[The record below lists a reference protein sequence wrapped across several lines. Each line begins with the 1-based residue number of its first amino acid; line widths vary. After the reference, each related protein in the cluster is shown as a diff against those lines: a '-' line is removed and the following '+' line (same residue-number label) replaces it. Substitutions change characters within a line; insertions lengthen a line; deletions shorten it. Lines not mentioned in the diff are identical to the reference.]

1 MAKYQTNYFKT
12 DLLTNATKAQR
23 AKAQADAA
31 KALSKSGRT
40 SKPKTKQMSAAM
52 AAWVQAN
59 RGKLEKP
66 TDKQKALFNQYDALK
81 KEGNLP
87 DTSKVKRRSSVAGQP
102 SAKAKSAG
110 VAPVQPA
117 SQVQKAAKAVQQAS
131 DKAVEGGYTIS
142 SKNRKPRKMQSNPP
156 LFSQRTGSEPSKH
169 KGGQR
174 AARRTG
180 RGALSP
186 SERLRDGA
194 KAVSARARRMN
205 PNPSSMPT
213 SPAKNPS
220 KGHRYKKPFG
230 PVMVFDGKKYVKS

>member
-31 KALSKSGRT
+31 KALSKSGKT
-40 SKPKTKQMSAAM
+40 SKPTTKKMSAAM

-66 TDKQKALFNQYDALK
+66 TAKQEALFNQYDALK

-117 SQVQKAAKAVQQAS
+117 SQVQKAAKAVKKAS

-142 SKNRKPRKMQSNPP
+142 SKNRKQS
-156 LFSQRTGSEPSKH
+156 
-169 KGGQR
+169 
-174 AARRTG
+174 
-180 RGALSP
+180 
-186 SERLRDGA
+186 
-194 KAVSARARRMN
+194 
-205 PNPSSMPT
+205 
-213 SPAKNPS
+213 SPAKPKLNPQQRRKAGQIKRRRGMS
-220 KGHRYKKPFG
+220 PADVAKSISDKLRLTYKKGQIVQRGGKFYKS
-230 PVMVFDGKKYVKS
+230 DGKGGFTLVHSKQF